1 MYPVIVLALS
11 LLITVLLS
19 VVFHHVYVMFQQQFN
34 HLPEMFLLTLWIPPI
49 AVAVI
54 AIIFVAMI
62 SVRRFRANLRWR
74 LPAFREASL
83 AQLASALALMIE
95 HGTPVTEALSLAESL
110 EGSTVAGRGLAL
122 WRAQVEAGVGKPE
135 HWRVAAFPPLFLWLV
150 RSAGENRSRG
160 LEKADR

>member
-1 MYPVIVLALS
+1 AIGARSNDLPAVLMMVADHYQRANALWTRLKGLLMYPVIVLALS

-95 HGTPVTEALSLAESL
+95 HGTPVTEALSL
-110 EGSTVAGRGLAL
+110 
-122 WRAQVEAGVGKPE
+122 
-135 HWRVAAFPPLFLWLV
+135 
-150 RSAGENRSRG
+150 
-160 LEKADR
+160 